1 MEIKYDSTTVSY
13 VNLLSQRD
21 IPVLTPNGMTVDTK
35 NILEQSQVNIYS
47 KNNKLLYI
55 EQFTVPTKEV
65 AGVFESMIISEK
77 SKEEEENQK
86 SKTADNPTDTVKIK
100 DYNNVAHL
108 YKLHPDVKIVQYTG
122 ELGDDTAISKPVSAN
137 QLSYG
142 QDVLLTLRNDV
153 VTMIKAYVPVEE
165 ELNSYVEPESQLV
178 NGIVSDI
185 NPTTISLT
193 NNASYTIGPDTLIT
207 KGGEI
212 QDYKVI
218 KDGDR
223 VKLLFDNLNMT
234 VPSKIEVEGIQR
246 QADKSV

>member
-1 MEIKYDSTTVSY
+1 
-13 VNLLSQRD
+13 
-21 IPVLTPNGMTVDTK
+21 MTVDTK

-86 SKTADNPTDTVKIK
+86 NKTADNPIDTVKIK

-185 NPTTISLT
+185 SPTTISLT
-193 NNASYTIGPDTLIT
+193 NNASYTAKIGRASCR
-207 KGGEI
+207 E
-212 QDYKVI
+212 
-218 KDGDR
+218 R
-223 VKLLFDNLNMT
+223 V
-234 VPSKIEVEGIQR
+234 
-246 QADKSV
+246 